1 MKNALAVVGLVF
13 SGSISN
19 TYFTEAFIVEMER
32 RFSLLT
38 LKFSIKKA
46 QLSIL
51 AQFSSLCFEVT
62 EPLLS
67 PLPLQGLLT
76 LVFQLNLSCLFSLSY
91 LYRTVY
97 THHWPPSLHSSKGST
112 CLKTYFSKLNGHMNH
127 LEILLKCRF

>member
-13 SGSISN
+13 PGSVSN

-51 AQFSSLCFEVT
+51 SQFSSLCFEVT

-76 LVFQLNLSCLFSLSY
+76 LVFQLTFLASSLFLIYTEQFIPTTGHHHFTHLKDQRALKHTSQSL
-91 LYRTVY
+91 T
-97 THHWPPSLHSSKGST
+97 G
-112 CLKTYFSKLNGHMNH
+112 
-127 LEILLKCRF
+127 I